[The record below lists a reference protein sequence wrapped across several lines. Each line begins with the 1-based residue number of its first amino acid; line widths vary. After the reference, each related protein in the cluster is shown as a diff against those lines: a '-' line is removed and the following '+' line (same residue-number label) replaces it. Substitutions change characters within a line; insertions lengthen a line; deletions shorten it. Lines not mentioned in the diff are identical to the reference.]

1 MRDACNRRALRR
13 REGEYALG
21 IPEASVFVR
30 PPVNAGLG
38 DMEWTHLYWY
48 GVEPRLRPTLERM
61 GGSPPQSWE
70 MGFDGTGDFHMAALL
85 EDRPARK
92 AGKGWDQAA

>member
-1 MRDACNRRALRR
+1 
-13 REGEYALG
+13 
-21 IPEASVFVR
+21 
-30 PPVNAGLG
+30 
-38 DMEWTHLYWY
+38 MEWTHLYRY
-48 GVEPRLRPTLERM
+48 GVEPRLRLTLERM